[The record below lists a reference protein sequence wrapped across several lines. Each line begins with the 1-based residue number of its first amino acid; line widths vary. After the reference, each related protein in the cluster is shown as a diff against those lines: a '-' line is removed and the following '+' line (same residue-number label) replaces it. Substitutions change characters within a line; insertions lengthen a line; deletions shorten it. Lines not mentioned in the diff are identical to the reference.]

1 MTPNRCWHSTILLSC
16 VGDRSVSLSLC
27 RHLAVSRIRPDPSTS
42 ISPSSTE
49 EIAPY
54 RRLEDQVA
62 AICVRAGISE
72 HSFESSIS
80 IETRTGMTN
89 RVYLPLISRTDEQ
102 RLDRRLCQRRP
113 TSLTEAYPSRKNIPE
128 RNDFSERRG
137 RSGGSSSSEVRGFR
151 EWNVTSE
158 DPRATSADRSGSV
171 SRFTVTRI

>member
-1 MTPNRCWHSTILLSC
+1 M
-16 VGDRSVSLSLC
+16 
-27 RHLAVSRIRPDPSTS
+27 
-42 ISPSSTE
+42 
-49 EIAPY
+49 
-54 RRLEDQVA
+54 A
-62 AICVRAGISE
+62 AICVRAGILE

-89 RVYLPLISRTDEQ
+89 RVYLSLISRTDEQ

-113 TSLTEAYPSRKNIPE
+113 TEAYPSRKNIPE

-158 DPRATSADRSGSV
+158 DPRSYVGGSIGE
-171 SRFTVTRI
+171 RISFHGYPDLKYSPFHRECQ